1 MQYGNLLK
9 QLRQSKR
16 SKQILPQLSSFIFM
30 VMKIIIRE
38 MAAGDAK
45 AVNILSKQ
53 LGYPLSIEQTIQ
65 NINAVLGSKDHSAFV
80 AEYENSI
87 VGWIG
92 ASQAIMI
99 EVMPH
104 CEING
109 LVIDQDHRGMG
120 IGKLLVDKIKQW
132 AKEKNNSKVGLRC
145 NVKRTEAHLF
155 YEHLGFT
162 EIKQQKNFVIT
173 I

>member
-1 MQYGNLLK
+1 
-9 QLRQSKR
+9 
-16 SKQILPQLSSFIFM
+16 
-30 VMKIIIRE
+30 MKITIRE
-38 MAAGDAK
+38 MTANDATV
-45 AVNILSKQ
+45 VNALSKQ
-53 LGYPLSIEQTIQ
+53 LGYPLSIEQTLQ
-65 NINAVLGSKDHSAFV
+65 NINAVLQSKDHTAFV
-80 AEYENSI
+80 AEYENKI

-109 LVIDQDHRGMG
+109 LVIDQDHRGIG
-120 IGKLLVDKIKQW
+120 IGKLLIDKVKQW
-132 AKEKNNSKVGLRC
+132 AREKNNSKIGLRC

-155 YEHLGFT
+155 YQHLGFT
-162 EIKQQKNFVIT
+162 EIKQQKNFVIS

>member
-1 MQYGNLLK
+1 
-9 QLRQSKR
+9 
-16 SKQILPQLSSFIFM
+16 M
-30 VMKIIIRE
+30 VMKITIRE
-38 MAAGDAK
+38 MTADDAK

-53 LGYPLSIEQTIQ
+53 LGYPLSIEQTLQ
-65 NINAVLGSKDHSAFV
+65 NIHAILESKDHTAFV
-80 AEYENSI
+80 AEYENKI

-120 IGKLLVDKIKQW
+120 IGKLLIDKVKQW
-132 AKEKNNSKVGLRC
+132 AREKNNSKIGLHC
-145 NVKRTEAHLF
+145 NVKRTDAHLF
-155 YEHLGFT
+155 YEHLGFA
-162 EIKQQKNFVIT
+162 ERKQQKNFVIN

>member
-1 MQYGNLLK
+1 MTAN
-9 QLRQSKR
+9 
-16 SKQILPQLSSFIFM
+16 
-30 VMKIIIRE
+30 
-38 MAAGDAK
+38 DAK
-45 AVNILSKQ
+45 PVNTLSKQ
-53 LGYPLSIEQTIQ
+53 LGYPLSIEQTLQ
-65 NINAVLGSKDHSAFV
+65 NINAVLASNDHTAFV
-80 AEYENSI
+80 AEYENKI

-109 LVIDQDHRGMG
+109 LVIDQGHRGMG
-120 IGKLLVDKIKQW
+120 IGKLLIDKVKQW
-132 AKEKNNSKVGLRC
+132 ARKKNNIKIGLHC

-155 YEHLGFT
+155 YQHLGFS
-162 EIKQQKNFVIT
+162 EIKQQKNFVIN

>member
-1 MQYGNLLK
+1 M
-9 QLRQSKR
+9 
-16 SKQILPQLSSFIFM
+16 
-30 VMKIIIRE
+30 IRE
-38 MAAGDAK
+38 MTAKDAGAI
-45 AVNILSKQ
+45 NTLSKQ
-53 LGYPLSIEQTIQ
+53 LGYPLSVEQTLQ
-65 NINAVLGSKDHSAFV
+65 NINSVLQSRDHTAFV
-80 AEYENSI
+80 AENETMI

-92 ASQAIMI
+92 AAQVIML

-109 LVIDQDHRGMG
+109 LVIDEHHRGMG
-120 IGKLLVDKIKQW
+120 IGKLLIDKVKHW
-132 AKEKNNSKVGLRC
+132 AKEKGNDKIGLHC

-162 EIKQQKNFVIT
+162 ELKQQRNYVIN

>member
-1 MQYGNLLK
+1 
-9 QLRQSKR
+9 
-16 SKQILPQLSSFIFM
+16 
-30 VMKIIIRE
+30 MKIIIRE
-38 MAAGDAK
+38 MTLNDAK
-45 AVNILSKQ
+45 AVNILSSQ
-53 LGYPLSIEQTIQ
+53 LGYTLSIEQTLQ
-65 NINAVLGSKDHSAFV
+65 NINAVLESNDHTAFV
-80 AEYENSI
+80 AEYENKI

-120 IGKLLVDKIKQW
+120 IGNLLIDKVKQW
-132 AKEKNNSKVGLRC
+132 AREKNNSKIGLRC

-155 YEHLGFT
+155 YEHLGFV
-162 EIKQQKNFVIT
+162 EIKQQKNFVIN

>member
-1 MQYGNLLK
+1 
-9 QLRQSKR
+9 
-16 SKQILPQLSSFIFM
+16 
-30 VMKIIIRE
+30 MKIIIRE
-38 MAAGDAK
+38 MAADYAK
-45 AVNILSKQ
+45 VVNTLSNQ
-53 LGYPLSIEQTIQ
+53 LGYPLSIEQTLQ
-65 NINAVLGSKDHSAFV
+65 NINAVLESKDHTAFV
-80 AEYENSI
+80 AEYENKI

-120 IGKLLVDKIKQW
+120 IGKLLIDKVKQW
-132 AKEKNNSKVGLRC
+132 AREKNNSKIGLRC

-155 YEHLGFT
+155 YQHLGFT
-162 EIKQQKNFVIT
+162 EIKQQKNFVIS

>member
-1 MQYGNLLK
+1 
-9 QLRQSKR
+9 
-16 SKQILPQLSSFIFM
+16 
-30 VMKIIIRE
+30 MKINIRE
-38 MAAGDAK
+38 MNANDAIG
-45 AVNILSKQ
+45 VNALSKQ
-53 LGYPLSIEQTIQ
+53 LGYPLSIEQTLQ
-65 NINAVLGSKDHSAFV
+65 NIYAVLESKDHTAFV
-80 AEYENSI
+80 AEYENKI

-120 IGKLLVDKIKQW
+120 IGKLLIDKVKQW
-132 AKEKNNSKVGLRC
+132 AREKNNSKIGLRC

-155 YEHLGFT
+155 YQHLGFT
-162 EIKQQKNFVIT
+162 EIKQQKNFVIS

>member
-1 MQYGNLLK
+1 
-9 QLRQSKR
+9 
-16 SKQILPQLSSFIFM
+16 
-30 VMKIIIRE
+30 MKITTRE
-38 MAAGDAK
+38 MTQKDAE
-45 AVNILSKQ
+45 AVNTLSKQ
-53 LGYPLSIEQTIQ
+53 LGYPLSIEQTLE
-65 NINAVLGSKDHSAFV
+65 NIKAILQSKDHTAFV
-80 AEYENSI
+80 AGYENKI

-104 CEING
+104 CEIDG
-109 LVIDQDHRGMG
+109 LVIDEHHRGMG
-120 IGKLLVDKIKQW
+120 IGKSLIDRVKHW
-132 AKEKNNSKVGLRC
+132 AKEKGNNKIGLHC

-162 EIKQQKNFVIT
+162 ELKQQKNFVIN